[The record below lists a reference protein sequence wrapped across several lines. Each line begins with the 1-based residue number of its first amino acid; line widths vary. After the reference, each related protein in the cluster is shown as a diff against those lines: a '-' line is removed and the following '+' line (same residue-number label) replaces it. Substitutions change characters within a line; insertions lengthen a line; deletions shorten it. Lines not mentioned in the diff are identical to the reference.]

1 VNAFS
6 VAIKVSDNRKSSL
19 KLSQCWSYLV
29 VRKHEQNGV
38 ADEDGWIWM
47 EWGGGMW
54 VECEWNVGGEP
65 RGVGMHCGPWLVDA
79 GGIRTTS
86 ALSINPL
93 LVAIAN
99 GFTIGVN
106 THTFILCAAN
116 YRNEISVI
124 SYMYVKYAGVN
135 QNGFCCFFSF
145 LFTWGTHYRD
155 VTGHSI
161 HTQTGKKTNRFEWR
175 RFLVWK

>member
-1 VNAFS
+1 
-6 VAIKVSDNRKSSL
+6 
-19 KLSQCWSYLV
+19 
-29 VRKHEQNGV
+29 
-38 ADEDGWIWM
+38 
-47 EWGGGMW
+47 
-54 VECEWNVGGEP
+54 
-65 RGVGMHCGPWLVDA
+65 VDA

-116 YRNEISVI
+116 YRNENEISVI

-161 HTQTGKKTNRFEWR
+161 HTQTGKKNQSIRMEAIFGLKIKERQWKIVGFLHKFRRRRMVCWWQQLVDEFASFFFFKRFRHTVVSDSPVKTFPE
-175 RFLVWK
+175 